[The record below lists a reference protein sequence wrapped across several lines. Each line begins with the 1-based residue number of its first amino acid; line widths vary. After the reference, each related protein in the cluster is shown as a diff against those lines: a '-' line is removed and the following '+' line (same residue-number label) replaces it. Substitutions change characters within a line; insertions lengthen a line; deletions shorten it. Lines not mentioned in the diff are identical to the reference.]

1 MGMAKKKFKEEFED
15 AVNSELAES
24 ALEEEELDDE
34 GFEGDEAYD
43 SDDGAAEDGAAD
55 DGEDDGEDFDLG
67 ITKEQ
72 VAETTDD
79 FNAIYKEGIAAAK
92 EIKEAFDDIKS
103 VFNLGSFFK

>member
-1 MGMAKKKFKEEFED
+1 MAKKKFKEEFED

-34 GFEGDEAYD
+34 GFEGDETD
-43 SDDGAAEDGAAD
+43 GDDGAAEDD
-55 DGEDDGEDFDLG
+55 DGEEFDLG